1 MKKCNRRRGRFC
13 KGGNKS
19 HFEHDCREH
28 VTTEGREISGRE
40 RGDSWSGLGNKAQGE
55 DETAKMEFRGEAL
68 EAPRLFMKL
77 ATWFLAAFS

>member
-1 MKKCNRRRGRFC
+1 MQPEEGAFLQ
-13 KGGNKS
+13 GGYKS

-40 RGDSWSGLGNKAQGE
+40 RGGFLVWSGNKAQGE